1 MAIKKKRLVNFNQSV
16 IKNGVPHF
24 EVERIIDSQ
33 YLEDGKIHY
42 LIKWKHWDDQYNS
55 WEPVENLKYSM
66 ELVAN
71 YLDRR

>member
-1 MAIKKKRLVNFNQSV
+1 M
-16 IKNGVPHF
+16 PHY

-55 WEPVENLKYSM
+55 WEPVENLKYSI

-71 YLDRR
+71 YLNRR